1 MTVRRLPI
9 AVATAFAA
17 AIAFH
22 GGAALADE
30 ATGKVVWV
38 DHKNSS
44 LLLECPEKGCS
55 KIPDAKPG
63 ETYTFVV
70 PAKMKAAVTRL
81 KEGQTVTL
89 VYNDAKEKG
98 YVITSVK

>member
-1 MTVRRLPI
+1 MRDHRIRTGI
-9 AVATAFAA
+9 AGLLGAA
-17 AIAFH
+17 CASFGI
-22 GGAALADE
+22 AALADE

-44 LLLECPEKGCS
+44 LLLECPAKGCP
-55 KIPDAKPG
+55 KIPGSSPG

-70 PAKMKAAVTRL
+70 PAGMETAVTAL

-89 VYNDAKEKG
+89 VYEDAKEKG
-98 YVITSVK
+98 YVITAVK